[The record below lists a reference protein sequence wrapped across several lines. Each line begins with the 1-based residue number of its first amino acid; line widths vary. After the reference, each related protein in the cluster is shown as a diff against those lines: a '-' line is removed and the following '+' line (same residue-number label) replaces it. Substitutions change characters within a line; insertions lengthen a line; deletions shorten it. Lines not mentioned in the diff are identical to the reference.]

1 MGVIPVMLGLA
12 LATMLPRVDHP
23 VHAARVELATAP
35 DGRVV
40 ATVLVY
46 AEDFPPGR
54 DLVRIGSY
62 LERHL
67 VLHDASDRIVTFKVL
82 HARPV
87 GDRLRIT
94 LCSRASPALSGG
106 TAQVTILQERFDD
119 QVNVLLRHQDGSRE
133 EFVFVAGDAPT
144 RLP

>member
-1 MGVIPVMLGLA
+1 MGVIHAVLA
-12 LATMLPRVDHP
+12 LSIAVGVSRVEHP

-46 AEDFPPGR
+46 EEDFAPGR
-54 DLVRIGSY
+54 DLASIAPY
-62 LERHL
+62 LTKTFTLR
-67 VLHDASDRIVTFKVL
+67 DASGTRVGFKVL
-82 HARPV
+82 HARPI

-94 LCSRASPALSGG
+94 LCSRTSPDLSGG
-106 TAQVTILQERFDD
+106 TAQVTILHDRFDD
-119 QVNVLLRHQDGSRE
+119 QVNVLIRHTDGDRD
-133 EFVFVAGDAPT
+133 EFVFVAGDPAT

>member
-1 MGVIPVMLGLA
+1 MGVMHLVLAVALTAGLPPVE
-12 LATMLPRVDHP
+12 HP

-46 AEDFPPGR
+46 EADFPPGR
-54 DLVRIGSY
+54 DLGLITPY
-62 LERHL
+62 LQRNL
-67 VLHDASDRIVTFKVL
+67 VLRDAADRQVAFKVL

-94 LCSRASPALSGG
+94 LCSTASPELSGG
-106 TAQVTILQERFDD
+106 KAQVTILQERFDD
-119 QVNVLLRHQDGSRE
+119 QVNVLLRHKDDTRE
-133 EFVFVAGDAPT
+133 EFVFVTGDAPVA
-144 RLP
+144 LP